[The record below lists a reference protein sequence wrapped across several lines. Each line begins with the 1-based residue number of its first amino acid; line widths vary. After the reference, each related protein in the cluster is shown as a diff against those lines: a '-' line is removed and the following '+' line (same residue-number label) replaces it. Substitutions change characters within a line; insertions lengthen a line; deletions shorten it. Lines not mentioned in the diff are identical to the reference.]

1 MQTSSLS
8 LFAIVL
14 AAALAVAG
22 CEKEQPE
29 VVPAARAIKTYTVT
43 EVASGQT
50 RKFAG
55 QVYATDSSTLSFQVG
70 GNVKELRVKQGD
82 RVVKDQ
88 VLGVVDKEPYQ
99 IDIQSAEAER
109 QKAHA
114 KLTRAR
120 QEHER
125 QETLYKKGWSSLAR
139 LERHQADR
147 NAAKS
152 QLDYATSKLN
162 LAKRNLALTELKAPY
177 TGRVSRKHIEA
188 FVEVRKGQP
197 VYDIEASGALEAR
210 FDISET
216 IISRITLGMPVS
228 IKFPTAQGTVLRACI
243 TEIGSSAG
251 TANAFP
257 VKAGLDDP
265 PPEVRS
271 GMTVQATIL
280 FKEAGTESGFL
291 VPLAAVAP
299 ADKSQQGYA
308 FVYNVETQTVKKTLI
323 KAKGSTDNFVHVY
336 EGIKAGDIVAVA
348 GVTFLND
355 GQKVKL
361 MQPQTSNALGAPT
374 STQ

>member
-1 MQTSSLS
+1 M
-8 LFAIVL
+8 LF
-14 AAALAVAG
+14 
-22 CEKEQPE
+22 
-29 VVPAARAIKTYTVT
+29 R
-43 EVASGQT
+43 S
-50 RKFAG
+50 
-55 QVYATDSSTLSFQVG
+55 
-70 GNVKELRVKQGD
+70 
-82 RVVKDQ
+82 
-88 VLGVVDKEPYQ
+88 
-99 IDIQSAEAER
+99 
-109 QKAHA
+109 
-114 KLTRAR
+114 
-120 QEHER
+120 
-125 QETLYKKGWSSLAR
+125 
-139 LERHQADR
+139 
-147 NAAKS
+147 
-152 QLDYATSKLN
+152 
-162 LAKRNLALTELKAPY
+162 
-177 TGRVSRKHIEA
+177 
-188 FVEVRKGQP
+188 
-197 VYDIEASGALEAR
+197 
-210 FDISET
+210 
-216 IISRITLGMPVS
+216 
-228 IKFPTAQGTVLRACI
+228 QGTVLRARI

-323 KAKGSTDNFVHVY
+323 KAKGATDNFAHVY